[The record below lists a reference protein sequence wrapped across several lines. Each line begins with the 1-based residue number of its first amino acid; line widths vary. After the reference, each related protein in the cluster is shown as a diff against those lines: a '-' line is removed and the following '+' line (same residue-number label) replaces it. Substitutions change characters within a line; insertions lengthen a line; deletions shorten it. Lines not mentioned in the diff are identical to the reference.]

1 MTSTLLEMVVFQR
14 LRNARWD
21 RESRDQHGT
30 GPHADFH
37 ARRAAFWEAAAQ
49 AAANGDLTP
58 VAYVD
63 DYTNT
68 PT

>member
-1 MTSTLLEMVVFQR
+1 MTTLQTNIVLHRRSRAQ
-14 LRNARWD
+14 WD

-37 ARRAAFWEAAAQ
+37 DRRAAFWEAAAQ